1 MSEYV
6 DIADDDYEQ
15 RRHAREL
22 VTWINAKFRDLDA
35 GGRLEEQFFERKG
48 RNVKRLIEEAVPL
61 SRLGLSLW
69 KPGDEAYV
77 SLLPENVRYDGL
89 MEVDGFSARSFNVE
103 VTTIE
108 TEQSTLRRQMLSR
121 EGTVTLAGPIRR
133 KRDGSI
139 EDGMEG
145 VEVSEQQEAIVTLA
159 LNRLKAKTDTKS
171 YDENT
176 AILVYLNDFWPLP
189 AEGRLA
195 LHRLT
200 EQYLWERQEIFAVCY
215 CFSPDLAVDWIEVGR
230 RKPGLPRAA

>member
-1 MSEYV
+1 MSEYLA
-6 DIADDDYEQ
+6 IADDEYQQ

-22 VTWINAKFRDLDA
+22 ATWINAKFRDLEA

-69 KPGDEAYV
+69 KPGDEPYV
-77 SLLPENVRYDGL
+77 TLLPENVKYDGL
-89 MEVDGFSARSFNVE
+89 LEVDGFSARSFKVE

-108 TEQSTLRRQMLSR
+108 TDQSTLRRQMLSR
-121 EGTVTLAGPIRR
+121 EGTVTLTGPIRR
-133 KRDGSI
+133 RPDGSI

-145 VEVSEQQEAIVTLA
+145 VDVSEQQEAIAALA
-159 LNRLKAKTDTKS
+159 FSRLTAKTDARS

-176 AILVYLNDFWPLP
+176 ALLVYLNDFWPLP
-189 AEGRLA
+189 EEGRLS
-195 LHRLT
+195 LHRRT

-215 CFSPDLAVDWIEVGR
+215 CFSPDLTVDWIEVGR